1 MTDLLE
7 LLNDAVGE
15 VEPGF
20 GPQEIM
26 RRVRRRRRSRR
37 VAAGVALIT
46 VTASVVAFA
55 VFNGKTTAH
64 RVRVV
69 SPASTTPDVL
79 VFDEAGG
86 LLSVDVTTHVVRY
99 DPIYGW
105 KGGDPPFDSLRV
117 DNDVVVGWGDV
128 YAAPLS
134 GAPAKKLGTGVFV
147 PAVEP
152 GAVWLTSYG
161 KVQTPTERLVDM
173 NGRVIMEGPT
183 PIQSGSSSSVSA
195 ITGIPGGLV
204 LQTPTGLDIW
214 DARTAR
220 ITRHLGTTAGSAAPA
235 FGSLLAWCDQCNQS
249 LELSDLASGV
259 TRSIALKLDGASLD
273 LSHFVFSPDGTQ
285 LAIPT
290 SLDAAAPTGPTAKVL
305 IVNVSTGQVT
315 NQIDSRERYASIAW
329 SPDSQR
335 IYITAMFG
343 GGEILVHDQRTKT
356 TRDLGPAPGGAD
368 RYRLSTVITQD
379 DAAQLPTPIAG
390 TAATCPLIHPPTY
403 PSTYPKNGEACS
415 YHY

>member
-1 MTDLLE
+1 M
-7 LLNDAVGE
+7 
-15 VEPGF
+15 
-20 GPQEIM
+20 
-26 RRVRRRRRSRR
+26 
-37 VAAGVALIT
+37 ALIT
-46 VTASVVAFA
+46 VTAGVVAFA

-64 RVRVV
+64 RVRVE
-69 SPASTTPDVL
+69 SPPSSTPDVL

-86 LLSVDVTTHVVRY
+86 LLSFDVTTHVVRY

-161 KVQTPTERLVDM
+161 KVQTRTERLVDM
-173 NGRVIMEGPT
+173 NGRVIVEGPA
-183 PIQSGSSSSVSA
+183 PIQSGSSSSVPA

-235 FGSLLAWCDQCNQS
+235 FGSLLAWCDQCNRS
-249 LELSDLASGV
+249 LELTDLASGI
-259 TRSIALKLDGASLD
+259 TRSIALTLDGASLD

-290 SLDAAAPTGPTAKVL
+290 TLDAAAPTG
-305 IVNVSTGQVT
+305 Q
-315 NQIDSRERYASIAW
+315 
-329 SPDSQR
+329 
-335 IYITAMFG
+335 
-343 GGEILVHDQRTKT
+343 
-356 TRDLGPAPGGAD
+356 
-368 RYRLSTVITQD
+368 
-379 DAAQLPTPIAG
+379 
-390 TAATCPLIHPPTY
+390 PPR
-403 PSTYPKNGEACS
+403 CS
-415 YHY
+415 S

>member
-7 LLNDAVGE
+7 LLDDAVGE

-37 VAAGVALIT
+37 VAAGMVLI
-46 VTASVVAFA
+46 VLTATVVAFA
-55 VFNGKTTAH
+55 TLDGKTAAN

-69 SPASTTPDVL
+69 SPASSTPDVL

-86 LLSVDVTTHVVRY
+86 LLSVDVTTHLVRY

-117 DNDVVVGWGDV
+117 GNDAVVGWGDV

-134 GAPAKKLGTGVFV
+134 GAPATRLGTGVFV

-173 NGRVIMEGPT
+173 NGRVILESPA
-183 PIQSGSSSSVSA
+183 PVQSGSSSSKPA

-204 LQTPTGLDIW
+204 LQTSTGLDIW
-214 DARTAR
+214 DARTAS
-220 ITRHLGTTAGSAAPA
+220 ITRHLGTTTGSAAPA
-235 FGSLLAWCDQCNQS
+235 FGSLLAWCDQCNRS
-249 LELSDLASGV
+249 LELTDLASGI
-259 TRSIALKLDGASLD
+259 TRSIAAHTRRRVARSVALRLLPRRYATRHPDIARRRDTRRHCHCPSLR
-273 LSHFVFSPDGTQ
+273 
-285 LAIPT
+285 
-290 SLDAAAPTGPTAKVL
+290 
-305 IVNVSTGQVT
+305 
-315 NQIDSRERYASIAW
+315 RERC
-329 SPDSQR
+329 
-335 IYITAMFG
+335 
-343 GGEILVHDQRTKT
+343 ERTGDRPNRFRRPVRVCRMEPRQST
-356 TRDLGPAPGGAD
+356 DLHH
-368 RYRLSTVITQD
+368 RHVRRW
-379 DAAQLPTPIAG
+379 
-390 TAATCPLIHPPTY
+390 
-403 PSTYPKNGEACS
+403 
-415 YHY
+415 